1 MTKRFD
7 LEGRKALVSGA
18 SRGIGRA
25 IALGLAEA
33 GAAVAVASRSQ
44 EALDEVAGEI
54 EAQGGKALA
63 VPLDLS
69 RFETISEAVQR
80 AQEGLGGLD
89 TLFNVAGTNI
99 RGEIV
104 EMEAEAFDQVMD
116 VNIKGAYL
124 LCREVGRIMVRQQ
137 RGKVV
142 NIASVTSAIG
152 LAKVTAYTCSKGA
165 LAQLTKGLAV
175 EWGEHNIQ
183 VNAIAPGFILTDLN
197 RKLWER
203 QEMLDWVVSRTPSGR
218 LGDPDDIVGA
228 AIFLVSD
235 AADFISGQ
243 ILFVDGGF
251 MAGGPW
257 PL

>member
-1 MTKRFD
+1 M
-7 LEGRKALVSGA
+7 
-18 SRGIGRA
+18 
-25 IALGLAEA
+25 
-33 GAAVAVASRSQ
+33 
-44 EALDEVAGEI
+44 
-54 EAQGGKALA
+54 
-63 VPLDLS
+63 
-69 RFETISEAVQR
+69 
-80 AQEGLGGLD
+80 
-89 TLFNVAGTNI
+89 
-99 RGEIV
+99 
-104 EMEAEAFDQVMD
+104 
-116 VNIKGAYL
+116 
-124 LCREVGRIMVRQQ
+124 
-137 RGKVV
+137 
-142 NIASVTSAIG
+142 
-152 LAKVTAYTCSKGA
+152 
-165 LAQLTKGLAV
+165 AV